1 MPPKKMSEA
10 DKALWHSIIETV
22 EPLPNRS
29 LSPSLKKKPGMKP
42 EKMAKNKSAKTI
54 RRKTPKSSVSSGV
67 PSFSKSVTPHMDRK
81 NFQRLLH
88 GRFEIEMRLDLH
100 GLTQDQA
107 RQILR
112 SKIVRAYDQGKRL
125 ILVITGKGKTRQ
137 DDFNR
142 AVHGV
147 LRESLPQWLREPPL
161 NAIVLETAQAQHHHG
176 GAGAYYIYLRRKR

>member
-10 DKALWHSIIETV
+10 DKALWQSIIETV
-22 EPLPNRS
+22 EPLPDRD
-29 LSPSLKKKPGMKP
+29 LSASLKKKPGVRSGKVV
-42 EKMAKNKSAKTI
+42 KNKPGKPI
-54 RRKTPKSSVSSGV
+54 GRKTAKSSVSSGA

-81 NFQRLLH
+81 NFQRLLR
-88 GRFEIEMRLDLH
+88 GKFEIEMRLDLH

-112 SKIVRAYDQGKRL
+112 SKILQAYDQGKRL
-125 ILVITGKGKTRQ
+125 VLVITGKGKTRK
-137 DDFNR
+137 DEFNR

-147 LRESLPQWLREPPL
+147 LRESLPQWVREPPL